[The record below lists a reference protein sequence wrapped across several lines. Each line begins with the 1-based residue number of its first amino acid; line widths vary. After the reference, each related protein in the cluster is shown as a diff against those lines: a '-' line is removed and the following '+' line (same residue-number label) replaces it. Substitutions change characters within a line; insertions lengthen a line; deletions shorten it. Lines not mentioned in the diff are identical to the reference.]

1 MPVFFLCLISRFE
14 ALAPPSAKVRNLSG
28 WCKHEKKHSG
38 KNSGYT
44 LIELLMVTAV
54 VGLLLAAFAS
64 VPDVLKP
71 NQRVAALQ
79 ELAAVLEQARSQ
91 ALRGGTAVFV
101 AFTSNSAESQI
112 KPYRQ
117 FAIFEEIRKD
127 DGQTVLQQASAWH
140 RLSSGLIF
148 DPQARSTNDGKWANL
163 LSIGPQW
170 DRLVTLPSGAQIRLP
185 CIGFGVMGEVV
196 HPGEG
201 ISGPFGLAIAEGEFE
216 QNTVR
221 VSRPERSLSLEIRR
235 GSGKIFMHP

>member
-1 MPVFFLCLISRFE
+1 MSDWR
-14 ALAPPSAKVRNLSG
+14 
-28 WCKHEKKHSG
+28 KHGKKYLG
-38 KNSGYT
+38 RKSGYT

-64 VPDVLKP
+64 APDVLKP
-71 NQRVAALQ
+71 GRRVAALQ

-91 ALRGGTAVFV
+91 ALRGGTAVFI
-101 AFTSNSAESQI
+101 AFTSSNAEGQI
-112 KPYRQ
+112 EPYKQ

-148 DPQARSTNDGKWANL
+148 DPRARPSDDGKWANL

-201 ISGPFGLAIAEGEFE
+201 VSGPFGVAIAEGEFE
-216 QNTVR
+216 QNTVH
-221 VSRPERSLSLEIRR
+221 VPRPERSLSLEIRR
-235 GSGKIFMHP
+235 GSGKVFMHP